1 MTVKE
6 AYGKLGGN
14 YVDLTYRVGEDMILR
29 LISLFVRDTSYSDI
43 CMALEKEDYESAFN
57 AAHTLKGI
65 ALNMGLTILAEKA
78 SVLTEALRSRG
89 DNSDSQPFF
98 AELEEV
104 YKETYT
110 VLSEVLDS

>member
-6 AYGKLGGN
+6 AYEKLGGN
-14 YVDLTYRVGEDMILR
+14 YVDLTYRVGEDMLLR
-29 LISLFVRDTSYSDI
+29 LISLLVRDESYTDI
-43 CMALEKEDYESAFN
+43 CMALAGEDYESAFN

-78 SVLTEALRSRG
+78 SVLTESLRSRG
-89 DNSDSQPFF
+89 YNSNIQPSF